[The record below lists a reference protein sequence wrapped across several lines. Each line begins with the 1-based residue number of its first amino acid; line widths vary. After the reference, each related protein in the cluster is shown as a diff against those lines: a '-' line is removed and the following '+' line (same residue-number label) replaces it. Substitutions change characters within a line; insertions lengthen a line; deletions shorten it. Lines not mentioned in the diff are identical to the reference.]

1 MGMRAPTGDERY
13 VEYYQQLQEQTRGL
27 PMTLFV
33 LAAEEVAFRDVLFRE
48 PED

>member
-1 MGMRAPTGDERY
+1 MRAPSGGERY
-13 VEYYQQLQEQTRGL
+13 REYYQTLQDRTAGL

-48 PED
+48 PEE